1 MANFE
6 AFRRVISSSINLLFL
21 KSVVSHRALL
31 RLIMFFFPYSGS
43 IAPIV
48 GTGVNIGHG
57 DGINPEV
64 GSNIVFQNDEIDYQ
78 INGGANFGTLENIL
92 GNLGNFGNIGQG
104 IFGGR

>member
-1 MANFE
+1 M
-6 AFRRVISSSINLLFL
+6 LLFPY
-21 KSVVSHRALL
+21 SG
-31 RLIMFFFPYSGS
+31 FFFLNSGS

-64 GSNIVFQNDEIDYQ
+64 GSNIVFQNDEIEYQ

-92 GNLGNFGNIGQG
+92 GNLEHIGNIGQG

>member
-1 MANFE
+1 MQIGKKHASNKLDWFVLVPDRSLQRLNM
-6 AFRRVISSSINLLFL
+6 FLFL
-21 KSVVSHRALL
+21 SL
-31 RLIMFFFPYSGS
+31 YSGS
-43 IAPIV
+43 IAPII

-78 INGGANFGTLENIL
+78 INGGGNFGTLENLL

-104 IFGGR
+104 LFGGR

>member
-1 MANFE
+1 MEKFKIRYKRE
-6 AFRRVISSSINLLFL
+6 GISKIYMWI
-21 KSVVSHRALL
+21 SHY
-31 RLIMFFFPYSGS
+31 LIMLLFPYSGS

-64 GSNIVFQNDEIDYQ
+64 GSNIVYQNDEIEYQ

-92 GNLGNFGNIGQG
+92 GNLEHIGNIGQG